1 MAKVNEKSI
10 EVFNKVIEPKVENKK
25 YVALEKIKVT
35 DKLKEFDFKMSH
47 YRNENDFAMISYLKK
62 EQEKLEN
69 EIVDLHEQSEGDNH
83 KLLDKD
89 IQDFNIAYDKEVK
102 ELSDINSK
110 LIKDFNN
117 KLQDAYEVYEK
128 IAANKVEV
136 IRRASRRDYM
146 NSAISNPDQWRLS
159 LQRSTSLV
167 DDPFKTDTD
176 PTILAN
182 TFKEKLFNI
191 NGRADSEYNN
201 GNKKW

>member
-47 YRNENDFAMISYLKK
+47 YRNEEDFAMIASLKK
-62 EQEKLEN
+62 EQGKLEN
-69 EIVDLHEQSEGDNH
+69 EIVALHEQSEDDNH

-89 IQDFNIAYDKEVK
+89 IKDFNSAYDKEVK
-102 ELSDINSK
+102 ELREINSK
-110 LIKDFNN
+110 LIQDFNN
-117 KLQDAYEVYEK
+117 KLKDAYEVYEK
-128 IAANKVEV
+128 IAANKVEA
-136 IRRASRRDYM
+136 IRRASRRNYM

-167 DDPFKTDTD
+167 DDPFRTDTD

-191 NGRADSEYNN
+191 NSRADSEYNN
-201 GNKKW
+201 GNQKW

>member
-25 YVALEKIKVT
+25 HVALEKIKVT

-47 YRNENDFAMISYLKK
+47 YRNEEDFAMIASLKK
-62 EQEKLEN
+62 EQGKLEN
-69 EIVDLHEQSEGDNH
+69 EIVALHEQSEDDNH

-89 IQDFNIAYDKEVK
+89 IKDFNSAYDKEVK
-102 ELSDINSK
+102 ELREINSK
-110 LIKDFNN
+110 LIQDFNN

-128 IAANKVEV
+128 IAANKVEA
-136 IRRASRRDYM
+136 IRRASRRNYM
-146 NSAISNPDQWRLS
+146 NSAISNPDQWRLC
-159 LQRSTSLV
+159 LQRNTSLV

-182 TFKEKLFNI
+182 SFKEKLFNI

-201 GNKKW
+201 GNHKW

>member
-47 YRNENDFAMISYLKK
+47 YRNEEDFAMIASLKK
-62 EQEKLEN
+62 EQGKLEN
-69 EIVDLHEQSEGDNH
+69 EIVALHERSEDDNH

-89 IQDFNIAYDKEVK
+89 IKDFKVAYDKEIK

-110 LIKDFNN
+110 LIQDFNN
-117 KLQDAYEVYEK
+117 KLQDVYEVYEK
-128 IAANKVEV
+128 IAANKVEA
-136 IRRASRRDYM
+136 IRRASRRNYM

-167 DDPFKTDTD
+167 DDPFRTDTD

-191 NGRADSEYNN
+191 NSRADSEYNN
-201 GNKKW
+201 GNQKW

>member
-47 YRNENDFAMISYLKK
+47 YRNEEDFAMIASLKK
-62 EQEKLEN
+62 EQGKLEN
-69 EIVDLHEQSEGDNH
+69 EIVALHEQSEDDNH

-89 IQDFNIAYDKEVK
+89 IKDFNSAYDKEVK
-102 ELSDINSK
+102 ELREINSK
-110 LIKDFNN
+110 LIQDFNN

-128 IAANKVEV
+128 MAANKVEA
-136 IRRASRRDYM
+136 IRRASRRNYM
-146 NSAISNPDQWRLS
+146 NSAISNPDQWRLD
-159 LQRSTSLV
+159 LQRNTNLV
-167 DDPFKTDTD
+167 DDPFRTDTD

-191 NGRADSEYNN
+191 NRRADSEYNN
-201 GNKKW
+201 GNQKW

>member
-10 EVFNKVIEPKVENKK
+10 EVFNKVIEPKIENKK
-25 YVALEKIKVT
+25 YAALEKIKVT

-47 YRNENDFAMISYLKK
+47 YRNEEDFAMIASLKK
-62 EQEKLEN
+62 EQGKLEN
-69 EIVDLHEQSEGDNH
+69 EIVALHDQSEDDNH

-89 IQDFNIAYDKEVK
+89 IKDFNSAYDKEVK
-102 ELSDINSK
+102 ELREINSK
-110 LIKDFNN
+110 LIQDFNN

-128 IAANKVEV
+128 IAANKVEA
-136 IRRASRRDYM
+136 IRRASRRNYM

-167 DDPFKTDTD
+167 DDPFRTDTD

-191 NGRADSEYNN
+191 NSRADSEYNN
-201 GNKKW
+201 GNQKW

>member
-47 YRNENDFAMISYLKK
+47 YRAENDYTMIASLKK
-62 EQEKLEN
+62 EQGKLEN
-69 EIVDLHEQSEGDNH
+69 EIVALHEQSEDDNH

-89 IQDFNIAYDKEVK
+89 IKDFNSAYEKEVK

-110 LIKDFNN
+110 LIQDFNN

-128 IAANKVEV
+128 IAANKVEA
-136 IRRASRRDYM
+136 IRRASRRNYL
-146 NSAISNPDQWRLS
+146 NTAISNPDQWRLS
-159 LQRSTSLV
+159 LQRNTSLV
-167 DDPFKTDTD
+167 DDPFRTNTD
-176 PTILAN
+176 PRIIAN
-182 TFKEKLFNI
+182 KFEQKLFNI
-191 NGRADSEYNN
+191 NG
-201 GNKKW
+201 